1 MPLRACRAL
10 SARSRPSGA
19 TAPAL
24 APALAGARATGARAL
39 STRSRP
45 STALTSH
52 RGGVHGNVGPSMK
65 AWRNR
70 PLFRRE
76 GNWNFKTGRE
86 ASELL
91 IQEAKRR
98 DGFKENYLE
107 SITSVLGS
115 LAPVFDR
122 MPKYAWIA
130 KLLLEP
136 ERQLQFR
143 VAWLDDSGN
152 TRVNRGFRVQY
163 SSALGP
169 YEGALH
175 FNHLVDSSFLKACA
189 FDATVSHA
197 LSGAGAAVGGADFD
211 PRNKSEAEIQ
221 RFCQSYMTELSKYI
235 GPEHDSPGMGLGCGA
250 QEIGYLYGQYKRT
263 HSIFSSKGSGV
274 LYGGSMPYPQAYGRA
289 VVAFADRMLEDK
301 GESLAGKRCLVSGS
315 GKVALAVA
323 ARLLEV
329 GAVPLTLSDS
339 AGHVYEPDGLSAPKL
354 EQIARIKSERGARIG
369 RFIVASTTAKY
380 SDPESM
386 WTIPCDLAFACA
398 MPGQVDA
405 AAAEQ
410 LVAAGCAGVIEG
422 AQAPCTAEAVQIF
435 KQRGAAFAPYK
446 ATLACGGYLSGHQLE
461 RAPLASLEEL
471 DSRIAEATAR
481 IFNEIKS
488 TANEFNAR
496 GDLRVG
502 ADIAGFLRVGN
513 VMLSHGAV

>member
-301 GESLAGKRCLVSGS
+301 GESLAGKRCLVDRRMRLAQDRDPSAQILVEP
-315 GKVALAVA
+315 GKRARAPDQRRA
-323 ARLLEV
+323 AFDHDV
-329 GAVPLTLSDS
+329 GIGA
-339 AGHVYEPDGLSAPKL
+339 
-354 EQIARIKSERGARIG
+354 EQ
-369 RFIVASTTAKY
+369 
-380 SDPESM
+380 
-386 WTIPCDLAFACA
+386 
-398 MPGQVDA
+398 GQVAGDHA
-405 AAAEQ
+405 LQQCAVVFRGFA
-410 LVAAGCAGVIEG
+410 LVVDEPGAHHLAGAGLVGEREIQARKQAVI
-422 AQAPCTAEAVQIF
+422 AV
-435 KQRGAAFAPYK
+435 RSDVY
-446 ATLACGGYLSGHQLE
+446 H
-461 RAPLASLEEL
+461 R
-471 DSRIAEATAR
+471 
-481 IFNEIKS
+481 
-488 TANEFNAR
+488 
-496 GDLRVG
+496 
-502 ADIAGFLRVGN
+502 N
-513 VMLSHGAV
+513 VAVRL